1 MQDGARHGPAFW
13 YYRSGLLEV
22 VHGLTSQLKKST
34 EQEKTSEINTLKQN
48 Q

>member
-22 VHGLTSQLKKST
+22 VHGLASQLKKKA
-34 EQEKTSEINTLKQN
+34 QNKRKQVK
-48 Q
+48 